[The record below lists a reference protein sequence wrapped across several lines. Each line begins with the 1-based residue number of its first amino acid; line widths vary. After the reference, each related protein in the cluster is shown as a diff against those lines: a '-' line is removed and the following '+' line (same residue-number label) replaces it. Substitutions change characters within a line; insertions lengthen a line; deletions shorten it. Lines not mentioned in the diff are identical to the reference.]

1 MKNVKKLLAL
11 ALVASIS
18 MSSFSTMAA
27 SNSYIETYV
36 EDEDRY
42 YDSKLE
48 LYYLLDRELNL
59 PTSSLGS
66 TKDNL
71 INYYQDVWVDKL
83 YDSTSKEEADSIL
96 EEIKSEWAELRKNM
110 EDQSFIDYYAGVF
123 ETREATAKEMGAIY
137 NSYYES
143 TEYTRDSREA
153 YRDAVGAA
161 GDYYRAMS
169 YEEIEQIKTAET
181 AAQALLVK
189 VDQEILDCREAAIK
203 ELNDYNDLE
212 CEGLSRFKLI
222 NYDDDEDY
230 PEWGNGS
237 NYDYEDLIN
246 ESLDAD
252 QINYYV
258 EKGKAACLY
267 WLDKNFNGILED
279 YARKKYQKASNY
291 EDTFEE
297 VLGDKFEE
305 FIKMNRANGGISDY
319 LVSKTTKKD
328 VDEAY
333 LEILDIMYANACELA
348 GSQLDP
354 DKPIE
359 VTEVVLNAADITLNV
374 EDTFK
379 LEATVNPDNATDK
392 TITWTSSDNTIAT
405 VDEEGLVTAIA
416 EGEAIITATANNEVT
431 GNCNV
436 TVLGDSTNPGVIEV
450 KSISLN
456 KNELNLNINDSEKL
470 IATVKPDN
478 ATDKTVVWTSSD
490 DAIATV
496 DENGLVTGISEG
508 KAVIAA
514 TAGEYSVECE
524 VTVIR
529 PYKFF
534 GYFGKTRYST
544 STMIADA
551 YKEMVYNNGNMDYI
565 IIASGE
571 NFPDALSGSYLSK
584 VVSAPILLVNDN
596 TKDDIVKYVRGNLKV
611 GGRVYVLGGTDAVSE
626 SVIDALA
633 NIPYS
638 FGLYRLNGKDRYE
651 TNLEILKE
659 AGISKEDPILIC
671 TGNGYADSLSASATG
686 YPILLVGK
694 KGFTEDQLAFINEH
708 SENEYIIIGGT
719 NAISEEIE
727 NSLPKGL
734 NVDRI
739 SGSKRVET
747 SVKIAERFFPNADT
761 VSLVYSHGFAD
772 GLCGSAL
779 AYQMGA
785 PLILAKTGLTTASDY
800 VQGNDIRNCFVLS
813 GTARISK
820 DTVNEIF
827 GTDAYNPPESTYRE
841 D

>member
-1 MKNVKKLLAL
+1 MKNMKKLLAL
-11 ALVASIS
+11 ALVMSIS

-36 EDEDRY
+36 ADEDRY
-42 YDSKLE
+42 YDSWNSAYKE
-48 LYYLLDRELNL
+48 FRKVVTL
-59 PTSSLGS
+59 PTSSEG
-66 TKDNL
+66 TVKDNL
-71 INYYQDVWVDKL
+71 VGDFINVSVDKL
-83 YDSTSKEEADSIL
+83 YDATSKEEADSIL

-123 ETREATAKEMGAIY
+123 EAREATAEEMGAIRS
-137 NSYYES
+137 SYYKNK
-143 TEYTRDSREA
+143 EYTRESREA
-153 YRDAVGAA
+153 YRDAVNAVLAA
-161 GDYYRAMS
+161 GEYYRAMS

-189 VDQEILDCREAAIK
+189 VDQEILECREAAIK

-212 CEGLSRFKLI
+212 CEGLSEFYFFDGVEQEEYVI
-222 NYDDDEDY
+222 EYY
-230 PEWGNGS
+230 VS
-237 NYDYEDLIN
+237 NYIDLIN
-246 ESLDAD
+246 ESLDSD

-267 WLDKNFNGILED
+267 WLDENWNGILEE
-279 YARKKYQKASNY
+279 YARKKYQKVSDY

-305 FIKMNRANGGISDY
+305 FLEMNRPNYYYI
-319 LVSKTTKKD
+319 VSQTTKKD
-328 VDEAY
+328 IDEAY
-333 LEILDIMYANACELA
+333 LEFLDIIYANACELA

-359 VTEVVLNAADITLNV
+359 VAEVVLNAADITLNV

-392 TITWTSSDNTIAT
+392 TITWTSSDETVAT
-405 VDEEGLVTAIA
+405 VDEEGLVAAIA

-431 GNCNV
+431 GKCNV
-436 TVLGDSTNPGVIEV
+436 TVLGNSTNPGVIEV

-456 KNELNLNINDSEKL
+456 KTELNLNINDSEKL

-490 DAIATV
+490 DTIATV
-496 DENGLVTGISEG
+496 DENGLVTGVSEG
-508 KAVIAA
+508 KAVITA

-529 PYKFF
+529 PYRFF

-551 YKEMVYNNGNMDYI
+551 YKEMVYNNGKMEYI

-571 NFPDALSGSYLSK
+571 NFPDALSGSYLSR
-584 VVSAPILLVNDN
+584 VVKAPILLVNDN
-596 TKDDIVKYVRGNLKV
+596 TKDDIVKYVKGNLAV
-611 GGRVYVLGGTDAVSE
+611 NGSVYVLGGTNAVSE

-638 FGLYRLNGKDRYE
+638 FALYRLSGKDRYE
-651 TNLEILKE
+651 TNLAILEK

-671 TGNGYADSLSASATG
+671 TGNDYADSMSASATG

-727 NSLPKGL
+727 NSLPEGL

-747 SVKIAERFFPNADT
+747 SVKIAERFFPDADT

-827 GTDAYNPPESTYRE
+827 GTDAYNPPESSYRE